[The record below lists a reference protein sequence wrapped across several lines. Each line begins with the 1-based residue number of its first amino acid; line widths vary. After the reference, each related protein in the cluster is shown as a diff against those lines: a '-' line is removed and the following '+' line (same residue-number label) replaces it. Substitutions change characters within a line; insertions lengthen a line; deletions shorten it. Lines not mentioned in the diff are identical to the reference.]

1 MFQIQPSHL
10 HSSQEKEKSGE
21 KASILLIRVF
31 LLTDCQQNKYMSP
44 HRVSGRESGQCGHYF
59 RKSYI
64 QMQIQSSLTHGEN
77 KKLQQQKGT
86 IWTGTN

>member
-1 MFQIQPSHL
+1 
-10 HSSQEKEKSGE
+10 
-21 KASILLIRVF
+21 
-31 LLTDCQQNKYMSP
+31 MSP